1 MSEETDVLTTL
12 RDFIRWGVSRFEEAG
27 LFYGHGTDNALDEAT
42 LLVLHALHLPSDLT
56 VGYLDARLT
65 VSERAEVLDLLQR
78 RVDERLP
85 AAYLM
90 GATRFAGLD
99 FYVNRHVLIPRSP
112 IAELIES
119 NFEPWI
125 QPDTVERILDLCTGS
140 GCIAIGCAYSFP
152 DSSIDAVDL
161 SAEALRVAQINIERH
176 QLETRVEPLLSDL
189 FEKLKGRRYN
199 LIVSNPP
206 YVSLNEMETLPAE
219 YLKEPAIGLKAGTNG
234 LDVVIRIL
242 QQAADYLEPGGILV
256 VETGNNAD
264 LLTFRYPQV
273 PFLWLEFERGGEGVF
288 LLTVEQLC
296 EYQSVFTGATEL

>member
-1 MSEETDVLTTL
+1 MAEETDVLTTL

-42 LLVLHALHLPSDLT
+42 LLVLHALHLPSDQT
-56 VGYLDARLT
+56 VSYLDAKLT
-65 VSERAEVLDLLQR
+65 VSERAAVLDLLQR

-140 GCIAIGCAYSFP
+140 GCIAIGCAYCFP

-161 SAEALRVAQINIERH
+161 SAEALLVAQSNIDRH
-176 QLETRVEPLLSDL
+176 KLETRVEPVLSDL

-219 YLKEPAIGLKAGTNG
+219 YLKEPAVGLEAGTNG
-234 LDVVIRIL
+234 LEVVIRIL

-264 LLTFRYPQV
+264 QLTSCYPQV

-288 LLTVEQLC
+288 LLTAEQLY
-296 EYQSVFTGATEL
+296 EYQSVFDRGD